1 MFRSRLIW
9 QVYPLFLAVTLVAIV
24 SVTVYFSHA
33 FRTFYR
39 NEARA
44 ELRALAVVAA
54 PQVVRMLDGD
64 PVEID
69 GLCKRFGQATQGRL
83 RFTVITSAGR
93 VLGDSHEE
101 LSNIRDHSDRPEIQA
116 AFRTG
121 YGEVARPSPTLG
133 REMFYVAVPVEE
145 TAAPRAVVR
154 LAISAN
160 AMDQIIED
168 MRAHVLWSG
177 LVIVVCVAML
187 SLLVSRS
194 ISQPIVSM
202 RRVAQSF
209 ARGKFNVRAPAAA
222 ATELDDLAKA
232 LNEMAAQLSDR
243 IVTITRQ
250 RNELDTVLSSMIE
263 GVFAVD
269 ADARIVSINRA
280 AAQLLN
286 IDSAKA
292 QGRAVEEVVR
302 NLGLQQF
309 IRQTLASDKPTED
322 DVSFS
327 ADGERFFHVQ
337 GARLIDPRGERAGA
351 VIVLSDMTRIRRLES
366 LRRDF
371 VANVSHELKTPVTS
385 IQGFTEA
392 LQEGG
397 LADPEQTKRYVSII
411 SKHAQRLNAIIDDLL
426 SLSRLEDG
434 AERRAISFDRHRLKD
449 VLTAA
454 IELSAVKAEQ
464 KGITVSLVCP
474 DEVQAKINAPLL
486 EQAIV
491 NLIDNAVKYSE
502 PGSPVEVR
510 VESRESQTAIHIKDA
525 GCGIPASHLSRIFE
539 RFYVVDKSRSRKLGG
554 TGLGLAIVKHIAQVH
569 DGQVTVESA
578 PGKGSVFTLYLPAK

>member
-9 QVYPLFLAVTLVAIV
+9 QVYPLFLAVTLVAV
-24 SVTVYFSHA
+24 GAVAAYCSHA
-33 FRTFYR
+33 FRVFYR
-39 NEARA
+39 SEARD
-44 ELRALAVVAA
+44 ELKALATVAA
-54 PQVVRMLDGD
+54 PQVARMLDAD
-64 PVEID
+64 PAGID
-69 GLCKRFGQATQGRL
+69 PLCKRFGRTTEDRL
-83 RFTVITSAGR
+83 RFTVVTSAGR
-93 VLGDSHEE
+93 VLGDSHEDPA
-101 LSNIRDHSDRPEIQA
+101 LMGDHSDRSEIVA
-116 AFRTG
+116 ALRGGF
-121 YGEVARPSPTLG
+121 GESIRFSPTLG
-133 REMFYVAVPVEE
+133 REMLYVAVPVGG
-145 TAAPRAVVR
+145 ASPGQAVLR

-160 AMDQIIED
+160 AMDSVISN
-168 MRAHVLWSG
+168 MRSHVVWAG
-177 LVIVVCVAML
+177 LVIVVCVAAL
-187 SLLVSRS
+187 SLLISRS

-209 ARGKFNVRAPAAA
+209 AMGQFNVRAPAAA

-269 ADARIVSINRA
+269 ADARIVSVNRA
-280 AAQLLN
+280 AAQLLS
-286 IDSAKA
+286 IDQAKA

-309 IRQTLASDKPTED
+309 VRQTLASDKPTED

-327 ADGERFFHVQ
+327 GAGERFFHVQ
-337 GARLIDPRGERAGA
+337 GARLGDPRGERAGA
-351 VIVLSDMTRIRRLES
+351 VIVLSDMTRIHRLED

-411 SKHAQRLNAIIDDLL
+411 GKHAQRLNAIIDDLL

-434 AERRAISFDRHRLKD
+434 SERRAISFEYHPLKA
-449 VLTAA
+449 VLKAA
-454 IELSAVKAEQ
+454 IELAAVKAEHKQ
-464 KGITVSLVCP
+464 IAVSLDCP
-474 DEVQAKINAPLL
+474 EDVQAKVNAPLL

-502 PGSPVEVR
+502 PGSAVEVR
-510 VESRESQTAIHIKDA
+510 VEPREEQIAIRVKDT
-525 GCGIPASHLSRIFE
+525 GCGIPADHLSRIFE

-554 TGLGLAIVKHIAQVH
+554 TGLGLAIVKHITQVH
-569 DGQVTVESA
+569 GGQVTVEST
-578 PGKGSVFTLYLPAK
+578 PGKGSVFTIYLPGK